1 MKVERRFSPAFWLF
15 QEVEQMFFG
24 QYEHTIDEKGRLT
37 IPARFRDDLEK
48 GTYITLGFDNNLM
61 CMSEH
66 NLNILSHKLRTHN
79 IMDPFARKL
88 RRMFYSFGVFVESDK
103 AGRILIPQNLRDRV
117 TLDSNVVI
125 TGSGDYFEIWS
136 SSQWNDE
143 ADQLQNSDLKDK
155 KLEYLDLTF
164 EES

>member
-1 MKVERRFSPAFWLF
+1 
-15 QEVEQMFFG
+15 MFFG

-37 IPARFRDDLEK
+37 IPARFREDLAE

-61 CMSEH
+61 CMSKH
-66 NLNILSHKLRTHN
+66 NLEVLSHKLRTHN

-88 RRMFYSFGVFVESDK
+88 RRMFYSYGVLIESDK
-103 AGRILIPQNLRDRV
+103 MGRILIPQNLREMV
-117 TLDSNVVI
+117 NLDQNVVI

-136 SSQWNDE
+136 ASQWNSE
-143 ADQLQNSDLKDK
+143 SDQLQKSDLKDK

-164 EES
+164 EEP